1 MSISSNK
8 YACALQLYIG
18 TRKSYQT
25 LNEGG
30 TSVHYDGSKEHTA
43 SLILSGESNSKS
55 EPKVITLEA
64 EKWRQAIRQTF
75 FCSII
80 FHNEWV
86 HIINQILMIIIDL
99 CEVPTVRVPE

>member
-1 MSISSNK
+1 MHVLPN
-8 YACALQLYIG
+8 YIG

-30 TSVHYDGSKEHTA
+30 TSVHYDGSKEEHTA

-64 EKWRQAIRQTF
+64 EK
-75 FCSII
+75 
-80 FHNEWV
+80 
-86 HIINQILMIIIDL
+86 
-99 CEVPTVRVPE
+99 